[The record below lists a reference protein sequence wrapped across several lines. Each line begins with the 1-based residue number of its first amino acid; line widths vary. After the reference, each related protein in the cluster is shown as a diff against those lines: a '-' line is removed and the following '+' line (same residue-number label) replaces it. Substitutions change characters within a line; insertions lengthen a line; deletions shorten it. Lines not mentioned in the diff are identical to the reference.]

1 MRERSEKLKGE
12 EDEEEELRG
21 WLNDNER
28 FKPCRIALHN
38 LKPALIMSTADG
50 SECFTTVYDSTSDK
64 SIAESICISGLL
76 DSETQRLHHRA
87 LQLQRVKKIK

>member
-1 MRERSEKLKGE
+1 MWEKSEKLEEE

-38 LKPALIMSTADG
+38 LKPASIMSTADG
-50 SECFTTVYDSTSDK
+50 SECFTTVYDATSDK
-64 SIAESICISGLL
+64 SIAESICIFVGYMI
-76 DSETQRLHHRA
+76 
-87 LQLQRVKKIK
+87 VKPSARITAHCNSNERRK